1 MRRLL
6 VLFWGKIIVANAS
19 YDWFDLY
26 DSRTENL
33 ENLDLI
39 PNYKSVHGDFWYKY
53 DSLYYSTDQIF

>member
-1 MRRLL
+1 M
-6 VLFWGKIIVANAS
+6 ANAS

>member
-6 VLFWGKIIVANAS
+6 VLFLGKILAANAS

-26 DSRTENL
+26 DSRIGKL

-39 PNYKSVHGDFWYKY
+39 PIYKTVHGDFWYEM
-53 DSLYYSTDQIF
+53 